1 MNPGVLM
8 IGAAL
13 LLLTYLLYDEIAYRA
28 PVPLRRQGRDVV
40 ARLRRVNWK
49 AYLPLPVAV
58 FLAVNFRPS
67 SLQLQ
72 RFTPPLISLYI
83 LVVGVLISVYL
94 ARRAQLAESLLVKR
108 QMLELVSA
116 FYGVYR
122 IRPSVFSALEEVADR
137 LENPMRTYVNR
148 AVEAYYATAQTDAA
162 LDVLRQKVSSP
173 FIEQFIY
180 ILQRTDAA
188 RHEAVLRAL
197 NDLIQRLRR
206 HETLRERT
214 STQLSGIT
222 WQTLFILVISLG
234 IVFVMAVTD
243 LKRFYTE
250 SWGAQVF
257 FIIVASV
264 GVTTAYFIDR
274 HINGLKERLL

>member
-13 LLLTYLLYDEIAYRA
+13 LVLTYILYDEFVYRA
-28 PVPLRRQGRDVV
+28 PIGLKRQSRSVV
-40 ARLRRVNWK
+40 ARLRGVNWK
-49 AYLPLPVAV
+49 AYLPLPVAL
-58 FLAVNFRPS
+58 FLAVNFLPS
-67 SLQLQ
+67 SVKLQP
-72 RFTPPLISLYI
+72 FMPPLMSLYI
-83 LVVGVLISVYL
+83 LAVGILTSVYL
-94 ARRAQLAESLLVKR
+94 SRRAQLAERLLVER

-116 FYGVYR
+116 FLGVYR
-122 IRPSVFSALEEVADR
+122 LRPSVFSALEEVADR

-148 AVEAYYATAQTDAA
+148 AVEAYYATAQADAA
-162 LDVLRQKVSSP
+162 LDVLRQKVPSP
-173 FIEQFIY
+173 FVEQFIY
-180 ILQRTDAA
+180 ILRRTDAA

-197 NDLIQRLRR
+197 RGLIQRLRQ

-234 IVFVMAVTD
+234 IVFVMAMTG

-250 SWGAQVF
+250 SWSTQVF

-274 HINGLKERLL
+274 RINGLKERLL